1 MTTFI
6 YILGVIIIIVGIMFC
21 VLPIIPGQIL
31 AYGALLLKYFAIG
44 KPSYSLT
51 FLIVMGALALIIT
64 LLDYILP
71 SWIVKKSGGS
81 KYGSWGA
88 FIGTIAGIIF
98 TPIGMLL
105 GMFLGAVIGELIH
118 EKNTNKAVSV
128 GLMTFVGFFLSTGIK
143 LLYAVACLWLLFVN
157 I

>member
-1 MTTFI
+1 MATFI

-21 VLPIIPGQIL
+21 VLPVVPGQIL

-44 KPSYSLT
+44 EPSYSLT
-51 FLIVMGALALIIT
+51 FLIIMGVLVLIVT

-71 SWIVKKSGGS
+71 SWIVKKAGGS

-88 FIGTIAGIIF
+88 FIGTIAGIIL
-98 TPIGMLL
+98 TPIGMLF
-105 GMFLGAVIGELIH
+105 GMFLGAVIGEWICQ
-118 EKNTNKAVSV
+118 KNTNRAVAV